1 VNTLRQTKRVPE
13 FCTCGAELPPDA
25 RFCHKCGKP
34 QREELVIEEAAPPEL
49 AAPLP
54 PPPPPIVRLPIGFR
68 NPLALRVGFFT
79 ALLSLFLNL
88 LLIMACPFWLTAA
101 GFLGVY
107 LYHRR
112 TGEAFTVRSG
122 AKMGWITGVLS
133 FALSSVPLV
142 FVYVEQVTAPD
153 YVAHMREQMS
163 HFPFFPPGLQE
174 QMLASVQTPAGI
186 VTQVVILLVMLF
198 VLFTLFPLIGGALGA
213 KVLGKD

>member
-1 VNTLRQTKRVPE
+1 MPD

-34 QREELVIEEAAPPEL
+34 QREEVLPEEIPVQEPP
-49 AAPLP
+49 AP
-54 PPPPPIVRLPIGFR
+54 PPPAPPVRLPISFR

-88 LLIMACPFWLTAA
+88 LLILACPFWLTAA

-112 TGEAFTVRSG
+112 TGEVFTVRSG
-122 AKMGWITGVLS
+122 ARMGWITGVLS
-133 FALSSVPLV
+133 FVLSSVPLV

-153 YVAHMREQMS
+153 YVAHMREQMGR
-163 HFPFFPPGLQE
+163 FPFPPGFEE
-174 QMLASVQTPAGI
+174 QMIASVQTPAGI
-186 VTQVVILLVMLF
+186 ITQVVILLVMLF
-198 VLFTLFPLIGGALGA
+198 VLFTLFPLLGGALGA

>member
-1 VNTLRQTKRVPE
+1 VPD

-34 QREELVIEEAAPPEL
+34 QREELIVEEEVAPAVVETP
-49 AAPLP
+49 PLP
-54 PPPPPIVRLPIGFR
+54 PPPPAHVPIGFR
-68 NPLALRVGFFT
+68 NPLALRVAVFT
-79 ALLSLFLNL
+79 ALVSLFLNL
-88 LLIMACPFWLTAA
+88 LVLLACPFWLTAA

-112 TGEAFTVRSG
+112 TGEVLSLRNG
-122 AKMGWITGVLS
+122 AKLGWITGLIAFV
-133 FALSSVPLV
+133 FSSVPLV

-153 YVAHMREQMS
+153 YVSHLREQMTK
-163 HFPFFPPGLQE
+163 FPFFPPGFE
-174 QMLASVQTPAGI
+174 DQMIASVQTPAGI

-198 VLFTLFPLIGGALGA
+198 VLFTLFPLLGGALGA